1 VACEQHASMGEKI
14 KLATRE
20 QDKKQQEYL
29 EAFIQQQAV
38 EMEGGQV
45 QA

>member
-38 EMEGGQV
+38 EMERGQV